1 MKLARST
8 VVAGLVTGSLA
19 MGFGTAYAEPAAAAP
34 APINYSIQMVEK
46 TVVTTLHGGTFAI
59 AEEEV
64 QPISAEPGAEPAKEQ
79 FVQVKD
85 ATGAVVVSWPVDL
98 AVEGTE
104 VPVKPV
110 LKNDDTVLELTP
122 EKTDI
127 KTDQP
132 IQAVN
137 LTAKPIASP
146 AENQMAMNEF
156 TTQFSIA
163 TAVGGFVGT
172 AAGVVL
178 GGITGCI
185 MGLPLFGVG
194 CIPAAVAGAGIGG
207 ILGTIVVGGPA
218 MGIAAMDLVQT
229 LQAAPGA
236 SKWANGGKPVTEEAP
251 K

>member
-46 TVVTTLHGGTFAI
+46 TVVTTLQGGTFAI

-64 QPISAEPGAEPAKEQ
+64 QPISAEPGAEPVKEQ

-85 ATGAVVVSWPVDL
+85 KTGAVVISWPVDL
-98 AVEGTE
+98 AVEGAE

-146 AENQMAMNEF
+146 SENQMAMSEF
-156 TTQFSIA
+156 ATQFSIA

-172 AAGVVL
+172 AAGVVI

-185 MGLPLFGVG
+185 LGLPLLAVG

-207 ILGTIVVGGPA
+207 ILGTIAVGGPA
-218 MGIAAMDLVQT
+218 LGIAAMDLVKT

>member
-1 MKLARST
+1 MS
-8 VVAGLVTGSLA
+8 
-19 MGFGTAYAEPAAAAP
+19 FGTAYAEPAAVAP

-46 TVVTTLHGGTFAI
+46 TVVTTLQGGTFAI

-64 QPISAEPGAEPAKEQ
+64 QPISAEPGVAPVKEQ

-85 ATGAVVVSWPVDL
+85 KAGAVVMSWPVDL
-98 AVEGTE
+98 AVEGAE

-132 IQAVN
+132 VKAVN

-146 AENQMAMNEF
+146 AEDQMAMNEF
-156 TTQFSIA
+156 TTQFSLA

-172 AAGVVL
+172 AAGVVI

-185 MGLPLFGVG
+185 LGLPLLGIG
-194 CIPAAVAGAGIGG
+194 CIPAAVAGAGLGG
-207 ILGTIVVGGPA
+207 ILGTIAVGGPA
-218 MGIAAMDLVQT
+218 LGIAAMNLVQT
-229 LQAAPGA
+229 LQAAPGT
-236 SKWANGGKPVTEEAP
+236 SKWANGGKPVTEGAPPVTEEAP